1 MQNLGDS
8 AKILEVDAEMMKI
21 SIAEAKGSLGQ
32 EIPFA
37 FQTTAEE
44 LGAAEEDFSF
54 EGEISVRG
62 SLVYTGVCYRVSGK
76 IKAVKA
82 FACDRCLKECQEEQN
97 LSFEEDFHKAGET
110 DDQETLVV
118 DGDAIEITDL
128 VRDTIL
134 AAQSLS
140 NLCRPDCKGLCQVCG
155 ADLNEGDCGC
165 DRFVPDPRLA
175 ALQQLLNKDE

>member
-1 MQNLGDS
+1 
-8 AKILEVDAEMMKI
+8 MMKM
-21 SIAEAKGSLGQ
+21 SIAEASGNLGQ

-37 FQTTAEE
+37 YQTTAEE
-44 LGAAEEDFSF
+44 LGATGDDFSF
-54 EGEISVRG
+54 VGEIVVRG

-97 LSFEEDFHKAGET
+97 LSFEEDFHKAGEA

-140 NLCRPDCKGLCQVCG
+140 NLCRPDCKGLCPVCG

-175 ALQQLLNKDE
+175 ALQQLMNDKED

>member
-1 MQNLGDS
+1 MMLQNQNNGV
-8 AKILEVDAEMMKI
+8 KISEVDAEMMKM
-21 SIAEAKGSLGQ
+21 SIAEASGNLGQ

-37 FQTTAEE
+37 FRTTAEE
-44 LGAAEEDFSF
+44 LGATGDDFSF
-54 EGEISVRG
+54 VGEIAIQG

-76 IKAVKA
+76 IKAVKE
-82 FACDRCLKECQEEQN
+82 FR
-97 LSFEEDFHKAGET
+97 KAGE
-110 DDQETLVV
+110 DNPEALVV
-118 DGDAIEITDL
+118 EGDSIEITDL

-140 NLCRPDCKGLCQVCG
+140 NLCRPDCKGLCPVCG

-175 ALQQLLNKDE
+175 ALQQLMNDKEN

>member
-1 MQNLGDS
+1 
-8 AKILEVDAEMMKI
+8 MMKI
-21 SIAEAKGSLGQ
+21 SIAEANGNLGQ

-37 FQTTAEE
+37 FRTTAEE
-44 LGAAEEDFSF
+44 LGATGDDFSF
-54 EGEISVRG
+54 VGEIAIQG

-76 IKAVKA
+76 IEAVKA

-97 LSFEEDFHKAGET
+97 LSFEEDFHKAGED

-140 NLCRPDCKGLCQVCG
+140 NLCRPDCKGLCPVCG
-155 ADLNEGDCGC
+155 HDLNEGECGC
-165 DRFVPDPRLA
+165 DSFVPDPRLA
-175 ALQQLLNKDE
+175 ALQQLIDKED

>member
-1 MQNLGDS
+1 
-8 AKILEVDAEMMKI
+8 MMKI
-21 SIAEAKGSLGQ
+21 SIAEANGNLGQ

-37 FQTTAEE
+37 FRTTAEE
-44 LGAAEEDFSF
+44 LGATGDDFSF
-54 EGEISVRG
+54 VGEIAIQG
-62 SLVYTGVCYRVSGK
+62 SLVFTGVCYRVFGE

-82 FACDRCLKECQEEQN
+82 FACDRCLKECQEEQA
-97 LSFEEDFHKAGET
+97 LRFEEEFRKAGE
-110 DDQETLVV
+110 DEPEALVV
-118 DGDAIEITDL
+118 VGDFIEITDL

-140 NLCRPDCKGLCQVCG
+140 NLCQPDCKGLCPVCG

-175 ALQQLLNKDE
+175 ALQQLMNDKED

>member
-1 MQNLGDS
+1 
-8 AKILEVDAEMMKI
+8 MMKI
-21 SIAEAKGSLGQ
+21 SIAEANGNLGQ

-37 FQTTAEE
+37 FRTTAEE
-44 LGAAEEDFSF
+44 LGATGDDFSF
-54 EGEISVRG
+54 VGEIAIQG
-62 SLVYTGVCYRVSGK
+62 SLVFTGVCYRVFGE

-82 FACDRCLKECQEEQN
+82 FACDRCLKDCREEQA
-97 LSFEEDFHKAGET
+97 LEFEEEFRKAGE
-110 DDQETLVV
+110 DEPEALVV
-118 DGDAIEITDL
+118 EGDFIEITDL

-140 NLCRPDCKGLCQVCG
+140 NLCRPDCKGLCPVCG

-175 ALQQLLNKDE
+175 ALQQLMNDKED

>member
-1 MQNLGDS
+1 M
-8 AKILEVDAEMMKI
+8 
-21 SIAEAKGSLGQ
+21 
-32 EIPFA
+32 
-37 FQTTAEE
+37 
-44 LGAAEEDFSF
+44 
-54 EGEISVRG
+54 
-62 SLVYTGVCYRVSGK
+62 
-76 IKAVKA
+76 KA

-97 LSFEEDFHKAGET
+97 LSFEEDFHKAGEA

-140 NLCRPDCKGLCQVCG
+140 NLCRPDCKGLCPVCG

-175 ALQQLLNKDE
+175 ALQQLINKED

>member
-1 MQNLGDS
+1 
-8 AKILEVDAEMMKI
+8 MMKI
-21 SIAEAKGSLGQ
+21 SIAEANGNLGR

-37 FQTTAEE
+37 FRTTAEE
-44 LGAAEEDFSF
+44 LGATGDDFSF
-54 EGEISVRG
+54 VGEIAIQG
-62 SLVYTGVCYRVSGK
+62 SLVFTGVCYRVFGE

-82 FACDRCLKECQEEQN
+82 FACDRCLKECQEEQA
-97 LSFEEDFHKAGET
+97 LRFEEEFRKAGE
-110 DDQETLVV
+110 DEPEALVV
-118 DGDAIEITDL
+118 EGDFIEITDL

-140 NLCRPDCKGLCQVCG
+140 NLCRPDCKGLCPVCG

-175 ALQQLLNKDE
+175 ALQQLINKED

>member
-1 MQNLGDS
+1 
-8 AKILEVDAEMMKI
+8 MMKI
-21 SIAEAKGSLGQ
+21 SIAEANGNLGQ

-37 FQTTAEE
+37 FRTTAEE
-44 LGAAEEDFSF
+44 LGATGDDFSF
-54 EGEISVRG
+54 VGEIAIQG
-62 SLVYTGVCYRVSGK
+62 SLVFTGVCYRVFGE

-82 FACDRCLKECQEEQN
+82 FACDRCLKECQEEQA
-97 LSFEEDFHKAGET
+97 LRFEEEFRKAGE
-110 DDQETLVV
+110 DEPEALVV
-118 DGDAIEITDL
+118 VGDFIEITDL

-140 NLCRPDCKGLCQVCG
+140 NLCRPDCKGLCPVCG

-175 ALQQLLNKDE
+175 ALQQLMNDKED